1 MDVPV
6 GISYGDDLERA
17 ERIAVEAVEGVPGRD
32 PDRTV
37 ELFYGGF
44 GDSSI
49 DFTLRF
55 WIPFDNHEPDYLSA
69 RSEAVKRVKAAFD
82 AQGVTIPF
90 PIRTLDFSKVGG
102 RMLHQEMVRDRES
115 DG

>member
-32 PDRTV
+32 PDRKV

-44 GDSSI
+44 GASSI

-55 WIPFDNHEPDYLSA
+55 WIPFDNHELDYLAA

-102 RMLHQEMVRDRES
+102 RKLHQEMLSDRDS
-115 DG
+115 HG